1 MSFVTFYIDNAYLST
16 FDVRNS
22 FKNMRGRDG
31 DENTL
36 TLTNFSKLSR
46 NGDENALTP
55 ARKGEESALTPAR
68 KGDENTP
75 TKFFQLIPTLKHDKS
90 Y

>member
-1 MSFVTFYIDNAYLST
+1 MFYVDDAYLST
-16 FDVRNS
+16 LDVGIC

-36 TLTNFSKLSR
+36 TPTKFSKLSR

-55 ARKGEESALTPAR
+55 ARKG
-68 KGDENTP
+68 DE
-75 TKFFQLIPTLKHDKS
+75 TKFFQIIPTLEHDKN